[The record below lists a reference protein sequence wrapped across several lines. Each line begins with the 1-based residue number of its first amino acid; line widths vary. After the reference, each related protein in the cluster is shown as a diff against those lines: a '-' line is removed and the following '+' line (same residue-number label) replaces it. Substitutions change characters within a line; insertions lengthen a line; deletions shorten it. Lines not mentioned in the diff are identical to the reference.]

1 MLTRGIHPTLSGI
14 NKINHMRRYIFLA
27 LYILLAKWLPATDN
41 AMSLLKLVR
50 KFRTSLAI
58 RCLENG
64 GGKNNVEHGADFGTG
79 KGIWL
84 GRGSGLG
91 VNCRIRGNLK
101 IGNDVM
107 MGPEVVIL
115 GSETHTTTLTDI
127 PMNRQGSH
135 QTQMTE
141 IGNDVWIGTRVI
153 IMGGVKVGNG
163 VIIGAGAVVTKD
175 VPDYS
180 IVGGVPAKVIKFRK

>member
-1 MLTRGIHPTLSGI
+1 MVTCNRQCHVIV
-14 NKINHMRRYIFLA
+14 KIS
-27 LYILLAKWLPATDN
+27 AKI
-41 AMSLLKLVR
+41 SHQSSYQVFR
-50 KFRTSLAI
+50 KW
-58 RCLENG
+58 